1 MAEAPVARVCPF
13 NGDTARE
20 SAAPLPAKTTMTVRG
35 PGVWSVVRG
44 RRQLK
49 SQSTGGWPHATESAP

>member
-20 SAAPLPAKTTMTVRG
+20 SAAPLPAKKTMTVRG
-35 PGVWSVVRG
+35 PAFGALFV
-44 RRQLK
+44 
-49 SQSTGGWPHATESAP
+49 TGAS